1 MDVSALSINGLVGL
15 AQHMK
20 SQQTQQDVQV
30 AVQNLARDQQ
40 QSEGQQVLNLIQ
52 SADGLGQIVN
62 VMA

>member
-20 SQQTQQDVQV
+20 SQQTQQDVQM